1 MEEWKE
7 KEKKGGEREE
17 GEWMKRGREGRPKPM
32 NLAKHFFHAL

>member
-7 KEKKGGEREE
+7 KEEKGGEREE
-17 GEWMKRGREGRPKPM
+17 GEWMKRGREGRPKPI